1 MIALVARR
9 YRTLYSLIL
18 AIVCVSFAVH
28 VKQAYSLTLIDHD
41 GERHHFDEP
50 FKRIISL
57 YPAHTENLV
66 EMGASETLIGI
77 STSDN
82 FPASIL
88 EKPRFSFRDTVE
100 KFIAAR
106 PDCILIR
113 PMIRNSASNLVRKLE
128 EYGITVISLQPTS
141 GPELYSYWNLLGM
154 ISGYRSEASQMS
166 EKFRL
171 RLMELSQKVNAVP
184 LSSRPRVYFEAIHS
198 RMKTFSPQAIAIFC
212 LESAGGINVAADAV
226 PRNNTNIASYGKEKI
241 LSHAQTIDIYL
252 AQSGRMNRITVDDI
266 VSESGFAA
274 IKAVS
279 NNRVY
284 LIEENLVSRPTT
296 RLIDGMWQINKLLFQ
311 TMIN

>member
-1 MIALVARR
+1 MRDLVARR
-9 YRTLYSLIL
+9 YRTLYSLLVVIM
-18 AIVCVSFAVH
+18 CFSFAVQ
-28 VKQAYSLTLIDHD
+28 VKQACSLTLIDHD
-41 GERHHFDEP
+41 GVTHHFDEP

-113 PMIRNSASNLVRKLE
+113 PMIRNSASNLVKKLE
-128 EYGITVISLQPTS
+128 EFGITVISLQPTS
-141 GPELYSYWNLLGM
+141 GPELYSYWNILGL

-166 EKFRL
+166 EMFKH

-226 PRNNTNIASYGKEKI
+226 PRNSTNIASYGKERI
-241 LSHAQTIDIYL
+241 LSHAQTIDVYL

-274 IKAVS
+274 IKAVT

-296 RLIDGMWQINKLLFQ
+296 RLIDGMWQINQLLFQ

>member
-1 MIALVARR
+1 MLCC
-9 YRTLYSLIL
+9 L
-18 AIVCVSFAVH
+18 FAVQA
-28 VKQAYSLTLIDHD
+28 KQAYCLTLVDHD
-41 GERHHFDEP
+41 GVTHTFDEP

-66 EMGASETLIGI
+66 EMGGSDTLIGI

-82 FPASIL
+82 YPASIL
-88 EKPRFSFRDTVE
+88 EKPRYSFRDTVE

-113 PMIRNSASNLVRKLE
+113 PMIRNSAANLVKKLE
-128 EYGITVISLQPTS
+128 EFGITVISLQPTS
-141 GPELYSYWNLLGM
+141 GTELYSYWKKLGM
-154 ISGYRSEASQMS
+154 ISGYHSEASQMS
-166 EKFRL
+166 EMFRH
-171 RLMELSQKVNAVP
+171 RLAELSRKVDAIP

-226 PRNNTNIASYGKEKI
+226 PRNNTNIASYGKERI
-241 LSHAQTIDIYL
+241 LSHAQTIDVYL
-252 AQSGRMNRITVDDI
+252 AQSGRMNRITIDEI

-284 LIEENLVSRPTT
+284 VIEENLVSRPTT
-296 RLIDGMWQINKLLFQ
+296 RLIDGMWQINRLLFQ
-311 TMIN
+311 KMIR